1 MDTLTTPLSAAVT
14 WTVNGRTTDSLS
26 RDYDYNNDGRVDLED
41 GQLLLDVAS
50 KKPGRKA
57 LNAKAIADLNRR
69 RRCARP
75 MMHTCS

>member
-1 MDTLTTPLSAAVT
+1 MT

-50 KKPGRKA
+50 KKPGAKL
-57 LNAKAIADLNRR
+57 LNAKAIADLNGDG
-69 RRCARP
+69 A
-75 MMHTCS
+75 MMHNRS

>member
-50 KKPGRKA
+50 KSRAQSFSTP
-57 LNAKAIADLNRR
+57 
-69 RRCARP
+69 RP
-75 MMHTCS
+75 LPI